1 MLVEAFPGDRA
12 VGRSNRKNLSF
23 AKEPIMSSSRK
34 KIALSIGKEVSPVE
48 NYMTEPGHEI
58 FGSLVFNDQTQQKY
72 LSKDVLKKLRATT
85 IKGEPLDP
93 SIADQVAQGMK
104 EWALEHGASHYTHWF
119 IPLTGLGAEKH
130 DSFLEYAADGGA
142 MAEFSGKTL
151 IKGEPDASS
160 FPSGGTRSTF
170 EARGYT
176 AWDPSSPAF
185 IQKELN
191 GATLT
196 IPTAFVSYTE
206 EALDYKTPL
215 LRSGESLS
223 KQALRL
229 LKLFGNKTAKHVFTN
244 MGPEQEYFLI
254 DRKYYEL
261 RPDLIAGGRTLFGA
275 APYRGQELE
284 DHYFGSIR
292 ERILAY
298 MMDLDRELW
307 RLGILSK
314 TRHNEVA
321 PAQFEMAPLYAK
333 SSLAADNNMMVME
346 LMRKVAMRHGLVC
359 LLHEKPFKGING
371 SGKHNNW
378 SMGTDEGE
386 NLLEPGTTPHANAQ
400 FLAFLVAIISAVD
413 KYAELLRIAIAGPG
427 NDHRLGANEAPPA
440 IISIFLGEQLQDIIG
455 QLEKGP
461 ATSSKS
467 GGTMQL
473 GVSTLP
479 PLPKDA
485 TDRNRTSPFAFTG
498 NKFEFRAVGSSAPIY
513 WPNAVLNTIV
523 AESIDRIATEL
534 EKGGDLN
541 KTLATILQRE
551 IKEHKKVLFD
561 GNGYAEDWHAE
572 AAKRGLPNLKTT
584 VDALHAMPKKEY
596 KELFSKYKV
605 LSEKEY
611 EAREEITWERY
622 VKVTNIEANAT
633 VDIARNLILPAVLSY
648 QNHLAQTIS
657 LTQSVSKAGQKGQ
670 AALLDEVAKGASDLY
685 EATEALDALLESANG
700 GSSLHQIAASF
711 KDSVIPGMLKVRD
724 IADWLETIVDDSLWP
739 LPKYREMLFQY

>member
-1 MLVEAFPGDRA
+1 
-12 VGRSNRKNLSF
+12 
-23 AKEPIMSSSRK
+23 MSSSRK
-34 KIALSIGKEVSPVE
+34 KVALSIGKEVSPVE
-48 NYMTEPGHEI
+48 NYMSEPGHEI
-58 FGSLVFNDQTQQKY
+58 FGSLVFTDAVQKQY
-72 LSKDVLKKLRATT
+72 LSKDVYKKLRATT

-104 EWALEHGASHYTHWF
+104 EWALSHGATHYTHWF

-130 DSFLEYAADGGA
+130 DSFLEYTADGGA
-142 MAEFSGKTL
+142 IAEFSGKTL

-176 AWDPSSPAF
+176 AWDPTSSAF

-206 EALDYKTPL
+206 EALDFKTPL
-215 LRSGESLS
+215 LRSVESLS
-223 KQALRL
+223 VQALRL
-229 LKLFGNKTAKHVFTN
+229 LRLFGNKTAKHVFTN

-275 APYRGQELE
+275 PPYRGQELE

-321 PAQFEMAPLYAK
+321 PAQFEMAPLYEK
-333 SSLAADNNMMVME
+333 SSIAADHNMIVME
-346 LMRKVAMRHGLVC
+346 LMRKVALRHGLVC
-359 LLHEKPFKGING
+359 LLHEKPFAGING
-371 SGKHNNW
+371 NGKHNNW

-400 FLAFLVAIISAVD
+400 FLAFLVAIIAAVD

-440 IISIFLGEQLQDIIG
+440 IISIFLGDQLQDIVD

-461 ATSSKS
+461 ASSSKS

-498 NKFEFRAVGSSAPIY
+498 NKFEFRAVGSSAAIY

-523 AESIDRIATEL
+523 AESIDRIAIEL

-551 IKEHKKVLFD
+551 LKEHKKVLFN
-561 GNGYAEDWHAE
+561 GNGYAADWHAE
-572 AAKRGLPNLKTT
+572 AQKRGLPNLKTT
-584 VDALHAMPKKEY
+584 VDALKAMPKKEY
-596 KELFSKYKV
+596 KELFAKYKV
-605 LSEKEY
+605 LNEKEY
-611 EAREEITWERY
+611 EAREEIMWERY
-622 VKVTNIEANAT
+622 VKITNIEAGAT
-633 VDIARNLILPAVLSY
+633 VDIAQNQILPAVLKY
-648 QNHLAQTIS
+648 QSELAETIQATS
-657 LTQSVSKAGQKGQ
+657 AVVKTGQKGQ
-670 AALLDEVAKGASDLY
+670 TALLEEVTKGASELY
-685 EATEALDALLESANG
+685 EAAMALDKLIESANS

-711 KDSVIPGMLKVRD
+711 KDSVIPGMLRVRE
-724 IADWLETIVDDSLWP
+724 IADWLEGLVSDDLWP